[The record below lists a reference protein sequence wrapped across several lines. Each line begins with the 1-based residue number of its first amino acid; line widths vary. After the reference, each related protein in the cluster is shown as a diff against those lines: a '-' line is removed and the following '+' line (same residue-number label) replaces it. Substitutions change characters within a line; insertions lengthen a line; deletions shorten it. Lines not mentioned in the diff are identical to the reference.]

1 MEDAHH
7 LRRADVVTEVLSIE
21 PVELRESLL
30 LRWRYD
36 RQASQFEISLNP
48 ARKERDG
55 RRFVRLR
62 FSSVDDFTRNFGLY
76 HRSRLITDEYS
87 SDFVDPNAVVL
98 QYFDLTTNGR
108 NTAQFDFGPSFGSV
122 RFHYENMHVDER
134 YGWPIAQD
142 STIYRDLDTSETFDY
157 RSPFT
162 PSS

>member
-1 MEDAHH
+1 M
-7 LRRADVVTEVLSIE
+7 TEVLSID

-36 RQASQFEISLNP
+36 RQEAQFDISMIPASKQ
-48 ARKERDG
+48 RDG

-98 QYFDLTTNGR
+98 QYFDLTTGER

-122 RFHYENMHVDER
+122 RVDYRDLHVDER
-134 YGWPIAQD
+134 YGLPIAQG
-142 STIYRDLDTSETFDY
+142 SRTYRDLDTGETFDY
-157 RSPFT
+157 RSPFD